1 MNLEVHSVPNQ
12 FHFLQLLQLLQLLQA
27 TSTSTKYYEHPFEL
41 FQRLWRCGHQH
52 LLAHLGR
59 QAARRRRPEVKRS
72 HLCLRH
78 APEAPAMVN
87 HMRVFIPHGRH
98 RRSLH
103 PRHSRSHGCRNH
115 CRPAAARPQASC
127 LPLRRHRRRRHG
139 SRMRPECVD
148 SELTREFSRAG
159 PREDGGWHYETE
171 IDGVV
176 TAVNV
181 STLSTRVEPG
191 RVIRFTYEQH
201 VQHCIFE
208 WRKQHRAAF
217 LGTTLS
223 LRRNYED
230 HIKHCGKMLL
240 MKAGMNETRTRLV
253 YPSQI
258 AG

>member
-1 MNLEVHSVPNQ
+1 MNTHSNYSSGSGGVDTNIYSPILADKQ
-12 FHFLQLLQLLQLLQA
+12 LDEEGLRSKEATYASDTHRRPRLWSITCVSSFLMGAIVAASILVTLAAMDVGTTAVQLLRGPKQVVCHCGVTAADGMAQGCV
-27 TSTSTKYYEHPFEL
+27 FDEL
-41 FQRLWRCGHQH
+41 E
-52 LLAHLGR
+52 LGW
-59 QAARRRRPEVKRS
+59 
-72 HLCLRH
+72 
-78 APEAPAMVN
+78 
-87 HMRVFIPHGRH
+87 
-98 RRSLH
+98 
-103 PRHSRSHGCRNH
+103 
-115 CRPAAARPQASC
+115 
-127 LPLRRHRRRRHG
+127 
-139 SRMRPECVD
+139 MRPECVD

-240 MKAGMNETRTRLV
+240 MKAGINETRTRLV